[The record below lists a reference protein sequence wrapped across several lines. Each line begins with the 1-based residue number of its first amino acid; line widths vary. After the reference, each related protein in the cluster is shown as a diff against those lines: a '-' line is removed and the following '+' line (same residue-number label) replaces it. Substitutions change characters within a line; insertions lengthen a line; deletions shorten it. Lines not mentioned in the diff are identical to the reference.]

1 MLAKR
6 LIPCLDVKDGRVVKG
21 INFVN
26 LTDVG
31 DPAET
36 AKLYYEQGCDELVF
50 LDITATH
57 EARDTMV
64 DVVRQVAAQVFI
76 PFTVGGGI
84 RSVEDMQ
91 KMLKAGADK
100 VAINSS
106 AVANP
111 ELIKQG
117 AEKFG
122 NQCIVVAIDAKAQA
136 DGTFHVYIN
145 GGRKDTGLDVLAWA
159 KKVVALGA
167 GEILL
172 TSMDQDGTKAGFD
185 LRLNELVASAVS
197 VPVIASGGAGTADD
211 VIEVFE
217 KTSVTAAL
225 AASVFHYGEIDIRDL
240 KAKMKAHE
248 IDVRE

>member
-122 NQCIVVAIDAKAQA
+122 NQCIVVAIDAKGQA
-136 DGTFHVYIN
+136 DGSFHVYIN

-197 VPVIASGGAGTADD
+197 VPVIASGGAGTAED

>member
-1 MLAKR
+1 
-6 LIPCLDVKDGRVVKG
+6 
-21 INFVN
+21 
-26 LTDVG
+26 
-31 DPAET
+31 
-36 AKLYYEQGCDELVF
+36 
-50 LDITATH
+50 
-57 EARDTMV
+57 MV

-136 DGTFHVYIN
+136 DGSFHVYIN

-159 KKVVALGA
+159 KKVVGLGA

-185 LRLNELVASAVS
+185 LKLNELVASAVS

>member
-84 RSVEDMQ
+84 RSVADMQ

-197 VPVIASGGAGTADD
+197 VPVIASGGAGTAED

>member
-1 MLAKR
+1 
-6 LIPCLDVKDGRVVKG
+6 
-21 INFVN
+21 
-26 LTDVG
+26 
-31 DPAET
+31 
-36 AKLYYEQGCDELVF
+36 
-50 LDITATH
+50 
-57 EARDTMV
+57 MV

>member
-122 NQCIVVAIDAKAQA
+122 NQCIVVAIDAKAQT
-136 DGTFHVYIN
+136 DGSFHVYIN

-185 LRLNELVASAVS
+185 LRLNELVASTVS
-197 VPVIASGGAGTADD
+197 VPVIASGGAGTAED